1 MHALGRFHSPASATV
16 IKPTRVSSFI
26 SLPELGEPKPTL
38 REVIQ
43 IAKTINRAAGLT
55 ILGQMNLF
63 LGAAAIKEDL
73 ESDSDA
79 RWKAQEHLIRTT
91 VSERRLRIL
100 KGNLFT
106 AHLSARIVFH
116 RSQLLSAIKLVAL
129 FGEPVRGNMLVS
141 RDDLDVLMELALAI
155 NSLSDF
161 GSIPSGK
168 DGVRALAAQLA
179 PARELE
185 NLPRIDNG
193 LVRSRRMLGRILSS
207 KQMPL
212 ARELEQL
219 FVFLTKGFSFD
230 AFRDMLFGIFSY
242 FQAVPMSSLEEFR
255 RHAFLNPNATG
266 NPVSSPLFQQL
277 LSTLAV
283 DFDEL
288 PGTVGRIKDERALT
302 LDLTAFRTRPIWRF
316 SPNSYLCID
325 PCLLV
330 EKLASGFYW
339 TVNAALDTDERRL
352 QFSRL
357 WGTLFEEHVLEMLRH
372 AVPGSRL
379 VENVSYDAP
388 REEAFD
394 AVVLDGV
401 NAIVFEIK
409 GSFAKTEAKYS
420 GRFLPFFRGLSEKF
434 GNRRH
439 CAVRQLAANVRN
451 TFGLPRRR
459 EVSTL
464 PVREVRCVWPV
475 VVFLEPILG
484 FGLASGL
491 LVDRFVHRIR
501 KLLPQLYTSVR
512 PVVFLDI
519 EDIETIVQ
527 NIREGDFTFVDCLRG
542 KLGHD
547 ERNYLSFHDYYWGQ
561 FAPERKVEFKRNTII
576 ANEYRELSQAAMA
589 RFGAGVYDKC
599 IHTEFGAVFK
609 RIE

>member
-1 MHALGRFHSPASATV
+1 M
-16 IKPTRVSSFI
+16 IKPPRVGTFI

-43 IAKTINRAAGLT
+43 IAKTINRTAGLT
-55 ILGQMNLF
+55 VLGQMNLF
-63 LGAAAIKEDL
+63 LGAATIKEDL
-73 ESDSDA
+73 ESDRDV

-100 KGNLFT
+100 KDKLFT
-106 AHLSARIVFH
+106 AHLSYRIVFH
-116 RSQLLSAIKLVAL
+116 RSQLLAAIKLVAL

-141 RDDLDVLMELALAI
+141 RDDFGVLTELALAI
-155 NSLSDF
+155 NSVSNF
-161 GSIPSGK
+161 GSIPSGRVSER
-168 DGVRALAAQLA
+168 DLAAQLA
-179 PARELE
+179 PCRELE
-185 NLPRIDNG
+185 NLPRIDNA
-193 LVRSRRMLGRILSS
+193 LVRSRRMLGGILKGRQRI
-207 KQMPL
+207 PL

-219 FVFLTKGFSFD
+219 FVFLTRGFSFD

-242 FQAVPMSSLEEFR
+242 FQAASTTSLEQFR
-255 RHAFLNPNATG
+255 QHAFFNPNAAS
-266 NPVSSPLFQQL
+266 NPVSGPLFEQF
-277 LSTLAV
+277 LSNLAV

-288 PGTVGRIKDERALT
+288 PGTVGRIRDERTLI
-302 LDLTAFRTRPIWRF
+302 LDLTAFRARPIWRF
-316 SPNSYLCID
+316 SPNSYLCVD
-325 PCLLV
+325 PCFLV

-372 AVPGSRL
+372 AVPPHRL
-379 VENVSYDAP
+379 AEHVSYDAP

-394 AVVLDGV
+394 AVVLDGT

-420 GRFLPFFRGLSEKF
+420 GQFLQFFRGLSEKF
-434 GNRRH
+434 GNQRH
-439 CAVRQLAANVRN
+439 CAVHQLAANVRN

-464 PVREVRCVWPV
+464 PVRELRCVWPV
-475 VVFLEPILG
+475 VVVLEPILG

-501 KLLPQLYTSVR
+501 NLLLQEYTSVR

-519 EDIETIVQ
+519 EDIETTVQ
-527 NIREGDFTFVDCLRG
+527 NIREGDFTFVDCLRE
-542 KLGHD
+542 KLSHD
-547 ERNYLSFHDYYWGQ
+547 EAHFSSFNDFYWGQ
-561 FAPERKVEFKRNTII
+561 FVPEHKVEFKRNTII
-576 ANEYRELSQAAMA
+576 ANEYKELSDTAMA
-589 RFGAGVYDKC
+589 RFSAGVYNKC
-599 IHTEFGAVFK
+599 IRTEFGAVFK

>member
-1 MHALGRFHSPASATV
+1 M
-16 IKPTRVSSFI
+16 IKPTRGGSFI

-55 ILGQMNLF
+55 VLGQMNLF
-63 LGAAAIKEDL
+63 LGAAAIKENL
-73 ESDSDA
+73 ESDFDA
-79 RWKAQEHLIRTT
+79 RWKAQEHLIQTT
-91 VSERRLRIL
+91 VSERRLKIL
-100 KGNLFT
+100 KGNLSE
-106 AHLSARIVFH
+106 AYLRHRIVFH

-129 FGEPVRGNMLVS
+129 FGESVRGNMLVS
-141 RDDLDVLMELALAI
+141 RDDFDVLTELALAI

-161 GSIPSGK
+161 GSIPSGR
-168 DGVRALAAQLA
+168 DGARNLAVQLA

-193 LVRSRRMLGRILSS
+193 LVRSRRMLGRILNN
-207 KQMPL
+207 KQQMSL
-212 ARELEQL
+212 ARKLEQL

-242 FQAVPMSSLEEFR
+242 FHAISTSNLEEFR
-255 RHAFLNPNATG
+255 RRAFFNPNATG
-266 NPVSSPLFQQL
+266 NPVSSPLFQQF
-277 LSTLAV
+277 LSNLAV
-283 DFDEL
+283 DFGEL
-288 PGTVGRIKDERALT
+288 PGTVGRIKDERSLM
-302 LDLTAFRTRPIWRF
+302 LDLTAFRMQPIWRF

-325 PCLLV
+325 LCFLV

-372 AVPGSRL
+372 AVPPSRL

-388 REEAFD
+388 NEEAFD
-394 AVVLDGV
+394 AVVLDGA

-409 GSFAKTEAKYS
+409 GSFVKTEAKYS
-420 GRFLPFFRGLSEKF
+420 GRFLPFFKGLSEKF
-434 GNRRH
+434 GNQRH
-439 CAVRQLAANVRN
+439 CAVHQLAANVRN

-459 EVSTL
+459 KVSTL
-464 PVREVRCVWPV
+464 PVCDVRCVWPV

-501 KLLPQLYTSVR
+501 NLLPQLYTSIQ
-512 PVVFLDI
+512 PVVFLGI
-519 EDIETIVQ
+519 EDVEIIVQ
-527 NIREGDFTFVDCLRG
+527 NIHEGDFTFVDCLRE

-547 ERNYLSFHDYYWGQ
+547 RTNHFSFSFHDFYWGQ
-561 FAPERKVEFKRNTII
+561 FVPERKVEFKRNTII
-576 ANEYRELSQAAMA
+576 ADEYRELSEAAMA
-589 RFGAGVYDKC
+589 RFSDGVYDKC

-609 RIE
+609 RME